1 MSAATGYCVHILF
14 YFYVLCKLI
23 TFIFYNFQRLLRM
36 LDGLNFK
43 EFVAFLSAFSSRA
56 SLQQKVECKDSS

>member
-1 MSAATGYCVHILF
+1 MNEF
-14 YFYVLCKLI
+14 YYM
-23 TFIFYNFQRLLRM
+23 FQRLLRI

-56 SLQQKVECKDSS
+56 SLQQKIECNCLFAQHSCLESKYHILFLFF